1 MTQRPPSFTPVP
13 VPQIVAVDA
22 GLAAIAFLALSER
35 SHARAKSLLP
45 IPAHRTFRRLAT
57 GLALLHVVEAGIA
70 WKRARE
76 VGRGRKT
83 AAKWAGQTLV
93 VGFPSLITQ
102 QKTLLV

>member
-13 VPQIVAVDA
+13 VPQVLVVDA
-22 GLAAIAFLALSER
+22 GLAAIALLAMSER
-35 SHARAKSLLP
+35 SHARAKSVLP
-45 IPAHRTFRRLAT
+45 IPGHRTFRRLAA
-57 GLALLHVVEAGIA
+57 ALLVLHVVEAGIA

-83 AAKWAGQTLV
+83 AAKWAVQTML
-93 VGFPSLITQ
+93 VGFPSLVTQ